1 MQIKKPY
8 PHLFSP
14 IEINGHTLR
23 NRIVA
28 APNSGGPNL
37 YAPSGEEYST
47 FTETAARYYA
57 SFARGGAA
65 LVNTG
70 HLGVDPRFKLGNN
83 EEQFDFFSEELHHH
97 VLPVM
102 HMMTDLIHAYG
113 AKASMELNHGGHR
126 ATAVDGGDLLGPC
139 DVVLEN
145 GRKVLAM
152 DDEEMERVAEYFANA
167 AKIGKRGGFDAIN
180 IHAGHGW
187 LLSSF
192 ISPLTNKRTDS
203 FGGSAQNRARFPMMV
218 LKKVREAIGPEML
231 LIFRFSVSD
240 LNPSGITMEDSLE
253 MIRSFG
259 EYADI
264 AHCSVGNLNDFSRTF
279 MLPSKYSKPASE
291 AYLARAVKAEVE
303 IFVEAV
309 AGINEPDVAN
319 QLIAEGSADL
329 VSMARSFI
337 ADPNWAK
344 KAQLGRTEEIRPC
357 LKCLRCLEYA
367 KPQSGISEC
376 TVNPRRVMP
385 YPHKLDERKQ
395 KRIAVI
401 GGGPA
406 GMLAAYELSVKGH
419 DVELYEASDRL
430 GGLLRSAEHAVF
442 KRDLNRYKNYLVNQV
457 ESESKIRV
465 HLNTEATP
473 EMIREQEL
481 DAVVVAVGAKPFIP
495 PIPGLDKAHVM
506 LAHEV
511 YGQEEQ
517 LGRNVA
523 IIGGGA
529 VGCELGIHL
538 KSLVDQVHL
547 IEAADKLIPNHHGLV
562 MERGFTLFFLEHELD
577 MELKA
582 QHEAQLSENVHIHT
596 ESCCVEVIPKQIKI
610 KTGEVVRVLDC
621 DTVILATGFHED
633 HEVKAQYSDVANQV
647 MYVGDCLKVGD
658 IRNTSATSYGAALY
672 L

>member
-1 MQIKKPY
+1 MRIKKPY
-8 PHLFSP
+8 PSLFSP
-14 IEINGHTLR
+14 IEINGHVLR

-47 FTETAARYYA
+47 FTETAAHYYA

-83 EEQFDFFSEELHHH
+83 EEQFDFYSEELHHH

-102 HMMTDLIHAYG
+102 HMMTDMIHAYG

-139 DVVLEN
+139 DTVLEN

-152 DDEEMERVAEYFANA
+152 DTEEMERVAQYFANA
-167 AKIGKRGGFDAIN
+167 AKVGRRGGFDAIN

-192 ISPLTNKRTDS
+192 ISPLTNKRTDE
-203 FGGSAQNRARFPMMV
+203 FGGSAKNRARFPKMV
-218 LKKVREAIGPEML
+218 LKKVREAIGPDML

-240 LNPSGITMEDSLE
+240 LNPCGISMKDSIE
-253 MIRSFG
+253 MIESFG
-259 EYADI
+259 DYADI

-291 AYLARAVKAEVE
+291 AYLAKAVKAEVE

-309 AGINEPDVAN
+309 AGINEPDVAD
-319 QLIAEGSADL
+319 QLIANGSADL

-344 KAQLGRTEEIRPC
+344 KAQLGQAEEIRPC

-385 YPHKLDERKQ
+385 YPHKTDELKL

-419 DVELYEASDRL
+419 DIDLYEASDRL
-430 GGLLRSAEHAVF
+430 GGLLKCAEYATF

-457 ESESKIRV
+457 ESNNKIRV

-473 EMIREQEL
+473 VMVREQQF
-481 DAVVVAVGAKPFIP
+481 DAVVVAVGAKPFLP
-495 PIPGLDKAHVM
+495 PIPGLKNAHVM

-511 YGQEEQ
+511 YGQEEK

-538 KSLVDQVHL
+538 KSRVDQVHL
-547 IEAADKLIPNHHGLV
+547 IEAAEKLIPNHHGLV

-577 MELKA
+577 MELRA
-582 QHEAQLSENVHIHT
+582 QHEAELSQNVQIHT
-596 ESCCVEVIPKQIKI
+596 NSRCVEARQNQIMI
-610 KTGEVVRVLDC
+610 QTGQAVQRLDC
-621 DTVILATGFHED
+621 DTVILATGFRTGPEI
-633 HEVKAQYSDVANQV
+633 KARYDDVANQV
-647 MYVGDCLKVGD
+647 VYVGDCLQVGD
-658 IRNTSATSYGAALY
+658 IRNTSATAYGAALY